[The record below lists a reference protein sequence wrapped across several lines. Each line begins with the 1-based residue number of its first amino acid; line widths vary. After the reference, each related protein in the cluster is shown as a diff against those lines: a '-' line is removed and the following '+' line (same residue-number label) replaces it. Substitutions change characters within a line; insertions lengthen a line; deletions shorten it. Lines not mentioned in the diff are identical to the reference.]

1 MSSEQEL
8 SNRLSQEPKEHQG
21 SRVGPQSGNEGASQ
35 PSESERIDQ
44 LAENGLAS
52 GNGLAPNSH
61 VMNGGVRS
69 NVATNG
75 APAGFISLVEPID
88 WDCSL
93 PERSSGL
100 MWRMGQLVKRGIDI
114 GLASALLVL
123 LSPVFALVAL
133 LVKLSSPGPAF
144 YICEYIGHRGRR
156 FMLYKFRT
164 MVVDADSKKSDLNH
178 LNHMNGPAFKIRD
191 DPRITS
197 MGRVLRKFSID
208 ELPQLWNV
216 LKGDMSLV
224 GPRPPLPE
232 EWAEYKD
239 WHRAKLST
247 VPGITCYWQVSGR
260 SDIVDFDEWASL
272 DLKYIE
278 RWSLWEDFKIL
289 ARTVPAVL
297 RGHGAY

>member
-1 MSSEQEL
+1 M
-8 SNRLSQEPKEHQG
+8 G
-21 SRVGPQSGNEGASQ
+21 S
-35 PSESERIDQ
+35 
-44 LAENGLAS
+44 
-52 GNGLAPNSH
+52 
-61 VMNGGVRS
+61 
-69 NVATNG
+69 
-75 APAGFISLVEPID
+75 
-88 WDCSL
+88 
-93 PERSSGL
+93 
-100 MWRMGQLVKRGIDI
+100 
-114 GLASALLVL
+114 
-123 LSPVFALVAL
+123 
-133 LVKLSSPGPAF
+133 
-144 YICEYIGHRGRR
+144 
-156 FMLYKFRT
+156 
-164 MVVDADSKKSDLNH
+164 
-178 LNHMNGPAFKIRD
+178 
-191 DPRITS
+191 
-197 MGRVLRKFSID
+197 VLRKFSID

>member
-8 SNRLSQEPKEHQG
+8 SHMRGLEPLDCAD
-21 SRVGPQSGNEGASQ
+21 SRVDVQ
-35 PSESERIDQ
+35 PGSKTRREVSESERVGQ
-44 LAENGLAS
+44 ATGNGLAS
-52 GNGLAPNSH
+52 ENGIMPNSH
-61 VMNGGVRS
+61 VMNGVE
-69 NVATNG
+69 VEQVVTNG
-75 APAGFISLVEPID
+75 AARVFIPIMD
-88 WDCSL
+88 SINWDLSL
-93 PERSSGL
+93 PERSSGFK
-100 MWRMGQLVKRGIDI
+100 WRMGQWVKRVVDI
-114 GLASALLVL
+114 VLAFTLLLLLFPVL
-123 LSPVFALVAL
+123 SVVAL
-133 LVKLSSPGPAF
+133 LVKLTSKGPAF
-144 YICEYIGHRGRR
+144 YVCEYIGHRGRR

-164 MVVDADSKKSDLNH
+164 MVVDAESRKSELSH
-178 LNHMNGPAFKIRD
+178 LDHMNGPAFKIRD

-197 MGRVLRKFSID
+197 LGRVLRKFSID

-216 LKGDMSLV
+216 FKGDMSLV

-247 VPGITCYWQVSGR
+247 MPGITCYWQVSGR
-260 SDIVDFDEWASL
+260 SDIADFDEWASL

-289 ARTVPAVL
+289 VRTIPAVL